1 MSLPLWGG
9 WCNQLFIKG
18 FFPFE
23 YQNKRCKWQMAIN
36 ILIFKTYLT
45 RNWKSKAIHKRVFLR
60 LVPSVSR
67 DYFQDT
73 TLTKRIRFSPT
84 HNQVSYGKLLG
95 SKYCG
100 QILYLSFE
108 SEKRSISYGIG
119 LTLNSLRVCTVLLR
133 WIWWFEISLWEKW
146 IHQYTYASLLRR
158 AWKMF
163 KLSRNVNICNRGNP
177 AF

>member
-1 MSLPLWGG
+1 MNPGG
-9 WCNQLFIKG
+9 WCNQLFIKR

-60 LVPSVSR
+60 LVPSVSQ

-73 TLTKRIRFSPT
+73 TLTKRILFSPT
-84 HNQVSYGKLLG
+84 HIKFPYGKLLG

-108 SEKRSISYGIG
+108 SETRSISYGIG
-119 LTLNSLRVCTVLLR
+119 LTLNSLYSPTEVNLMVWNFTMRKMNTSIHLR
-133 WIWWFEISLWEKW
+133 ISAKK
-146 IHQYTYASLLRR
+146 SM
-158 AWKMF
+158 K
-163 KLSRNVNICNRGNP
+163 NV
-177 AF
+177 

>member
-1 MSLPLWGG
+1 MNPGG
-9 WCNQLFIKG
+9 WCNQLFIKR

-60 LVPSVSR
+60 LVPSVSQ

-84 HNQVSYGKLLG
+84 HIKFPYGKLLG

-108 SEKRSISYGIG
+108 SETRSISYGIG
-119 LTLNSLRVCTVLLR
+119 LTLNSLYSPTEVNLMVWNFTMRKMNTSIHLR
-133 WIWWFEISLWEKW
+133 ISAKK
-146 IHQYTYASLLRR
+146 SM
-158 AWKMF
+158 K
-163 KLSRNVNICNRGNP
+163 NV
-177 AF
+177 